1 MAIYNKITID
11 GDNNIVVQ
19 DSEGNAKIVSESVSE
34 LRNLILNMK
43 NSIDK
48 VPLQV
53 LERMKQFDTNN
64 VELKGINVYLTT
76 NAKLE
81 TISGIPTGRTIG
93 YNASVT
99 LTNLNKDIRYVQMPH
114 FKLSVPIE
122 GNLDTFMLMPDN
134 DSEFIQ
140 FPYRLEYGQ
149 QLTVYFNTTKPI
161 DFFKSILEKDSNA
174 YLRAVAV
181 TTIGEIF
188 ISEQK
193 PLSIFIE

>member
-19 DSEGNAKIVSESVSE
+19 DSDGNVKIVSESITE
-34 LRNLILNMK
+34 LRNLILNMQS
-43 NSIDK
+43 SIDK
-48 VPLQV
+48 VPLKV
-53 LERMKQFDTNN
+53 LERMEELDTNN

-81 TISGIPTGRTIG
+81 IVSGIPTGKIIG
-93 YNASVT
+93 YNISVT

-114 FKLSVPIE
+114 FKLSVPVE
-122 GNLDTFMLMPDN
+122 GDLDTFMLMLDS
-134 DSEFIQ
+134 DSEYIQ

-161 DFFKSILEKDSNA
+161 RFFRSILEKDSNA
-174 YLRAVAV
+174 YLRAIAV
-181 TTIGEIF
+181 TTIGEIST
-188 ISEQK
+188 SEQE
-193 PLSIFIE
+193 PISVFTN